1 MKLIENTA
9 ELEKFC
15 KKLKKSD
22 YLAIDTEFLRE
33 KTYFP
38 LLCLIQ
44 VAAAND
50 VVAAIDPLAE
60 GIDLSSFYELLKDPK
75 ITIVMHGCNQDLE
88 IFLKE
93 TGQMPTEVFDT
104 QIAAMVC
111 GLREAVS
118 YKGLVRHYMDE
129 EIDKN
134 QRFTDWSLRPLSE
147 KQISYALDDVI
158 YLYDIYPMLLEE
170 LDKKGRTNWIKQE
183 MEDLTD
189 PERYSNEPYNAWK
202 KMKTRLD
209 KPKHLAVLR
218 EVCAWREQ
226 RAQDKNLPKSRI
238 MRDDTVLE
246 IVVTTPQT
254 MEALL
259 KIRGVNQGFEKSE
272 SSTKL
277 LEQIKAGMDLPKEER
292 PKKTKKKTYPSYI
305 NPTVELLKVLL
316 KLKAEEFDVAS
327 RLIAT
332 SGDLS
337 EVAYAKKPDVRC
349 MKGWRY
355 DIFGRDA
362 LALKEGIIGLALGKK
377 GKIEI
382 IAVLYLIKKF
392 IFKE

>member
-15 KKLKKSD
+15 EKIKKSD
-22 YLAIDTEFLRE
+22 YLAVDTEFLRE
-33 KTYFP
+33 KTYYP

-44 VAAAND
+44 VAGID
-50 VVAAIDPLAE
+50 GQVAAIDPLAE
-60 GIDLSSFYELLKDPK
+60 GIDLSSFYALLKDPN
-75 ITIVMHGCNQDLE
+75 ITIVMHGCHQDIE

-93 TGQMPTEVFDT
+93 TGSMPSDIFDT

-111 GLREAVS
+111 GLGESVS

-147 KQISYALDDVI
+147 KQIAYALDDVI
-158 YLYDIYPMLLEE
+158 YLYDIYPMLLTE
-170 LDKKGRTNWIKQE
+170 LDKKARTDWIKQE
-183 MEDLTD
+183 MDDLIAL
-189 PERYSNEPYNAWK
+189 ERYCTDPYNAWK
-202 KMKTRLD
+202 RMKTRLD

-226 RAQDKNLPKSRI
+226 RAQDKNLPKGRV

-254 MEALL
+254 MEDLL

-277 LEQIKAGMDLPKEER
+277 LEQIKAGMELPKDQR
-292 PKKTKKKTYPSYI
+292 PHKEKKKNYPSYI
-305 NPTVELLKVLL
+305 KPTVELLKVLL

-327 RLIAT
+327 KLIAT
-332 SGDLS
+332 SSDLS
-337 EVAYAKKPDVRC
+337 ELAYAKEPQLPC

-355 DIFGRDA
+355 EIFGRDA
-362 LALKEGIIGLALGKK
+362 LSMKEGLIGLALNKK
-377 GKIEI
+377 GQIEI
-382 IAVLYLIKKF
+382 VAID
-392 IFKE
+392 